1 MEVNFT
7 DEVAD
12 GQGTEFL
19 SVVSKIT
26 VFSDNQPGQLI
37 HFCHV
42 DLLML
47 HQGYLDLIS
56 CRMEIV
62 NDNQKFDPNAAK
74 FGH

>member
-1 MEVNFT
+1 MDVNLT

-26 VFSDNQPGQLI
+26 LFSDNQPGQLI

-42 DLLML
+42 DLFLL

-56 CRMEIV
+56 CQVEIV
-62 NDNQKFDPNAAK
+62 IGN
-74 FGH
+74 

>member
-1 MEVNFT
+1 MEVNLT

-26 VFSDNQPGQLI
+26 VFSDNQPRQLI

-42 DLLML
+42 DLLM
-47 HQGYLDLIS
+47 
-56 CRMEIV
+56 
-62 NDNQKFDPNAAK
+62 
-74 FGH
+74 